1 MKQGKIFEKGR
12 VSNATSLALLVAG
25 LAAAPDSAWGEWILA
40 AGLFGLA
47 GGITNWLAVKMLF
60 DRVPLLYGSGVIPNR
75 FREIRQTVKD
85 LIMVHFF
92 DGEYL
97 QRFFANQVRSRPESE
112 KLESLLAELLES
124 EAGDGIIRRQ
134 LEEMQSTP
142 AGMMLN
148 MVGTETIAPLVKRF
162 VSGVAAEL
170 APLLGARL
178 APGGMEVGTLRSQ
191 VEQLLAAK
199 LEELTP
205 HVVKTMMED
214 VMREHLGWLIVWGN
228 VFGGLIGILA
238 NLSGY

>member
-1 MKQGKIFEKGR
+1 
-12 VSNATSLALLVAG
+12 VSNATSLVLLVAG
-25 LAAAPDSAWGEWILA
+25 LTAPPQSGWGGWVLV

-47 GGITNWLAVKMLF
+47 GGVTNWLAVKMLF

-92 DGEYL
+92 AEDYL
-97 QRFFANQVRSRPESE
+97 QRFFADQVRSASQDE
-112 KLESLLAELLES
+112 KLGSALVEILES
-124 EAGDGIIRRQ
+124 EAGDEIIQRQ
-134 LEEMQSTP
+134 LAELQSTP

-148 MVGTETIAPLVKRF
+148 MVGTQTIAPLVKRF
-162 VSGVAAEL
+162 VGGVGAEV
-170 APLLGARL
+170 APLLAARL
-178 APGGMEVGTLRSQ
+178 APSGVEVDTLRRQ

-205 HVVKTMMED
+205 EVVKKMMED

-238 NLSGY
+238 HLSGY

>member
-1 MKQGKIFEKGR
+1 MKKRNFFEKGR
-12 VSNATSLALLVAG
+12 VSNATSLVLLVAG
-25 LAAAPDSAWGEWILA
+25 LVFAERTVWGEWVLA

-92 DGEYL
+92 DEEHL
-97 QRFFANQVRSRPESE
+97 QRFFADQVRSRPESE

-124 EAGDGIIRRQ
+124 EEGDGIIRRQ

-162 VSGVAAEL
+162 VSGVAAGL
-170 APLLGARL
+170 APLLEARL
-178 APGGMEVGTLRSQ
+178 APGAMEVGFLRSQ

-238 NLSGY
+238 HLSGY